1 MMHKTVQLAPVVLF
15 AYARP
20 EHTRKTVEALA
31 ANDLAAETD
40 LIVYS
45 DAARGSMDV
54 PAVHAVRD
62 YLKTI
67 DGFRSV
73 TVYERERNFGLADS
87 IVDGVTATVNNCGKV
102 IVVEDDLV
110 TSSCFL
116 RYMND
121 ALRIYQ
127 NEERVMHVAAHM
139 FDIDPDGLPEAF
151 FLRQSSCWGWGTWA
165 RAWQY
170 FHRDSGDIV
179 ARFGV
184 EDIRRFNLDGSLD
197 YWSQLLANHEGRL
210 KTWAV
215 YWYACVFAQGGLC
228 LHPRSSLV
236 DNIGHDGSGT
246 NCGAD
251 SSLRC
256 TVCTL
261 PFTQFPEVVSEHT
274 AAMERYQRV
283 LRGIRSKSAHTG
295 FFRQLLFKL
304 LPAKYWSDQ

>member
-1 MMHKTVQLAPVVLF
+1 MSSLHNLAPVALF

-45 DAARGSMDV
+45 DAARGLVDES
-54 PAVHAVRD
+54 AVRAVRD

-73 TVYERERNFGLADS
+73 TVHERERNFGLADS

-110 TSSCFL
+110 TSPCFL

-121 ALRIYQ
+121 GLRIYE

-170 FHRDSGDIV
+170 FHRDSADIV
-179 ARFGV
+179 ALFGV

-197 YWSQLLANHEGRL
+197 YWSQLLANHKGRL

-251 SSLRC
+251 SSQQFP
-256 TVCTL
+256 VCTF
-261 PFTQFPEVVSEHT
+261 PITQFPEGVSENT
-274 AAMERYQRV
+274 AAMERYQGYLHGLHFGGVR
-283 LRGIRSKSAHTG
+283 TG
-295 FFRQLLFKL
+295 PLWKFFKRLAAKL
-304 LPAKYWSDQ
+304 WCN